1 MEIIVNHAKS
11 SMSLFDADDFAFS
24 HNNLPDITTGVNLRD
39 LQQALSNV
47 LWCFVPFS
55 SSSLKGPV
63 ATLSIQHFQYMR
75 DRPLYRIL
83 SATER
88 EEIRVDFYQWVIAQ
102 SKETYSLNSFISW
115 LATLLLGVRAHY
127 QTHRFGVNSVQL
139 PPSLAFLKANAEELL
154 AAHGESAM
162 PRVRESIGAFRRR
175 FASVRFTSRFLASVD
190 LDDPLMPSVSVSV
203 SMDPTET
210 IVEGAEGEEEEREE
224 EGEAELQT
232 QQTHE
237 PEAQPSVEGAEDTER
252 EVEAE
257 TDERVAV
264 SAAKEELL
272 RPDHACSSLDAAEQ
286 E

>member
-1 MEIIVNHAKS
+1 M
-11 SMSLFDADDFAFS
+11 
-24 HNNLPDITTGVNLRD
+24 
-39 LQQALSNV
+39 
-47 LWCFVPFS
+47 
-55 SSSLKGPV
+55 
-63 ATLSIQHFQYMR
+63 
-75 DRPLYRIL
+75 
-83 SATER
+83 
-88 EEIRVDFYQWVIAQ
+88 DFYQWVIAQ

-139 PPSLAFLKANAEELL
+139 PPSLAFLKDNAEELL
-154 AAHGESAM
+154 AAHGQSAV

-175 FASVRFTSRFLASVD
+175 FASVRFTSRFLASAD

-224 EGEAELQT
+224 EGETGLGT
-232 QQTHE
+232 QQTQE
-237 PEAQPSVEGAEDTER
+237 QEVQPSVEGAEDTER

-257 TDERVAV
+257 TERVAV

>member
-1 MEIIVNHAKS
+1 M
-11 SMSLFDADDFAFS
+11 
-24 HNNLPDITTGVNLRD
+24 
-39 LQQALSNV
+39 
-47 LWCFVPFS
+47 
-55 SSSLKGPV
+55 
-63 ATLSIQHFQYMR
+63 ATLSIQHLQYMR

-190 LDDPLMPSVSVSV
+190 LDDPLMPSVSM

-210 IVEGAEGEEEEREE
+210 IAEGAEGEEEEREE
-224 EGEAELQT
+224 EGETGLET

-237 PEAQPSVEGAEDTER
+237 QETQPSVEGVENTGR
-252 EVEAE
+252 EAEAE
-257 TDERVAV
+257 TASVAV
-264 SAAKEELL
+264 NAAKEELL